1 MGCPLQGPEA
11 VKEEDVEGNEDDEAG
26 GRGQRSEVR
35 SQGITEGMTSGAVA
49 ATCNHEATS
58 MWTKHQY
65 AEG

>member
-35 SQGITEGMTSGAVA
+35 IPTFPQVGGHPRDHTLKG
-49 ATCNHEATS
+49 CHD
-58 MWTKHQY
+58 
-65 AEG
+65 